1 MNYTYRQL
9 LEALCELTEEQLGL
23 HVTVYDFQK
32 EEYYPLNYTGTTEGD
47 DVVDDEHPIL
57 IINDPTEEE

>member
-9 LEALCELTEEQLGL
+9 LEALWELTEEQLDL
-23 HVTVYDFQK
+23 NVTIYDFQN
-32 EEYYPLNYTGTTEGD
+32 EEYYPLNYTSTTVGD
-47 DVVDDEHPIL
+47 DVVDDEHPVL

>member
-9 LEALCELTEEQLGL
+9 LEALCELTEEQLDL

-57 IINDPTEEE
+57 M